1 MKKILEK
8 VSERKR
14 QTRTIESWMILNG
27 KKGDHFYSDKE
38 DKYHNKGIETL
49 IFAETFEFEAY
60 DQIKKLVNFE
70 AYENAKIRI
79 MPDAH
84 AGKGCT
90 VGTTMTITDKITP
103 NLVGVDIGC
112 GILTVKLKNEDIYFE
127 KLDRVIKNKIP
138 SGFDVHKKSKKNFDF
153 TDLRCK
159 DHVDLRRATHSIGT
173 LGGGNHFIE
182 VGKHETTAE
191 LYLIIHS
198 GSRKLGS
205 DVCKYY
211 QDKAF
216 QNVNEMSKI
225 VKNTIDKLRAEGRY
239 SEIASE
245 IKNIKKPVTD
255 KDLAFLTDND
265 FSDYMNDMAIAQ
277 KFATLNRETMVEII
291 LKEAQ
296 LQETDRFETVH
307 NYIDF
312 KRMILRKGAV
322 SAEAGE
328 LLLILINMRDGAL
341 LCTGK
346 GNENWNYSAP
356 HGAGRLMSRSKAK
369 EVINMDDFVE
379 TMGAVYST
387 SVVKGTLD
395 EAPQAYKPIEEIKSA
410 ITDTV
415 NIIGTVKPLYN
426 FKAH

>member
-1 MKKILEK
+1 MK
-8 VSERKR
+8 
-14 QTRTIESWMILNG
+14 TIKN
-27 KKGDHFYSDKE
+27 H
-38 DKYHNKGIETL
+38 KGIETL

-70 AYENAKIRI
+70 AYENAKVRI

-112 GILTVKLKNEDIYFE
+112 GMLTIKLKNKEIDFA
-127 KLDRVIKNKIP
+127 KLDEVIKTKIP
-138 SGFDVHKKSKKNFDF
+138 HGFSVHEKSKKDFDF
-153 TDLRCK
+153 SNLRCQK
-159 DHVDLRRATHSIGT
+159 HVDLRRAILSIGS

-182 VGKHETTAE
+182 VGKSDLSGE

-198 GSRKLGS
+198 GSRKLGG
-205 DVCKYY
+205 DTCKYY

-216 QNVNEMSKI
+216 QNANEMSKI
-225 VKNTIDKLRAEGRY
+225 IKNIIDKLKSEGREK
-239 SEIASE
+239 EIATE
-245 IKNIKKPVTD
+245 VKKVKKPVTD
-255 KDLAFLTDND
+255 KELAFLTGED
-265 FSDYMNDMAIAQ
+265 FADYMNDMVIVQ
-277 KFATLNRETMVEII
+277 KFAALNRETMAEII
-291 LKEAQ
+291 LKEMG
-296 LQETDRFETVH
+296 LHEVERFETIH

-322 SAEAGE
+322 SSEKGE
-328 LLLILINMRDGAL
+328 MLLIPINMYDGSL
-341 LCTGK
+341 LCVGK

-369 EVINMDDFVE
+369 EAIDMADFVE
-379 TMGAVYST
+379 TMKDVYTT
-387 SVVKGTLD
+387 SVVTETLD
-395 EAPQAYKPIEEIKSA
+395 EAPQAYKSIEEIKAA
-410 ITDTV
+410 IVDTV
-415 NIIGTVKPLYN
+415 EIVGTIKSIYN

>member
-1 MKKILEK
+1 MK
-8 VSERKR
+8 
-14 QTRTIESWMILNG
+14 TIKN
-27 KKGDHFYSDKE
+27 
-38 DKYHNKGIETL
+38 NKGIETL

-70 AYENAKIRI
+70 AYENAKVRI

-90 VGTTMTITDKITP
+90 VGTTITITDKVTP

-112 GILTVKLKNEDIYFE
+112 GMLTVKLKNKEIDFK
-127 KLDRVIKNKIP
+127 KLDDVIKTKVP
-138 SGFDVHKKSKKNFDF
+138 CGFNVHDKSKKNFDF
-153 TDLRCK
+153 TNLRCQK
-159 DHVDLRRATHSIGT
+159 HVDLNRALLSIGS

-182 VGKHETTAE
+182 LGINE
-191 LYLIIHS
+191 LTNDKYLIIHS
-198 GSRKLGS
+198 GSRKLGG

-225 VKNTIDKLRAEGRY
+225 VKNTIDKLKSEGKQKD
-239 SEIASE
+239 IANE
-245 IKNIKKPVTD
+245 IKKIKKPVTD
-255 KDLAFLTDND
+255 KELAFLSGND
-265 FSDYMNDMAIAQ
+265 FNDYMNDMYIVQ
-277 KFATLNRETMVEII
+277 KFATLNRETIAEII
-291 LKEAQ
+291 LKETG
-296 LQETDRFETVH
+296 LQESERFETIH

-322 SAEAGE
+322 SAENGE
-328 LLLILINMRDGAL
+328 TLLIPINMRDGSL
-341 LCTGK
+341 LCVGK

-369 EVINMDDFVE
+369 EAINMDDFIE
-379 TMGAVYST
+379 SMKDVYTT
-387 SVVKGTLD
+387 SVVVETLD
-395 EAPQAYKPIEEIKSA
+395 EAPQAYKSIEEIKTA

-415 NIIGTVKPLYN
+415 DIIGVIKPLYN